1 MSSNSNNLIPDYSSL
16 FKVSVPKFDMSS
28 INQTMQIINKQN
40 RDRLNSINRDIL
52 KSMKINTDLL
62 TNQNQIFKS
71 SIQPLLDQMHLINKE
86 LLSSLNS
93 SALMVAK
100 NSLDSLRTI
109 SEYSPEIIENINK
122 PLFVDLVDEVYNVS
136 DSEDFTS
143 DLSSI
148 KSHLQ
153 ESANNQVSIKDW
165 IETIC
170 AILGILM
177 TIFTLLDNSSEK
189 AQINA
194 QNQIIESQSE
204 QLKRLESIDNSLQK
218 LIQAND

>member
-28 INQTMQIINKQN
+28 INQTMQIINKEN
-40 RDRLNSINRDIL
+40 REILNSINRDIL

-153 ESANNQVSIKDW
+153 ENANNQVSIKDW

-189 AQINA
+189 AQIKA